1 MFKALTILSLF
12 IIVFAVGAVIFT
24 IGLSF
29 CAWACGCEKS
39 LPAAIRGAFKRLE
52 W

>member
-1 MFKALTILSLF
+1 MFKVLAILSLF
-12 IIVFAVGAVIFT
+12 IIVFAVGAVILT
-24 IGLSF
+24 VGLGF

-39 LPAAIRGAFKRLE
+39 LPAAIKGAFKRLG